1 MIKSIKTILSQD
13 KEKFVVPKKVQD
25 LIPIKCIWPDGI
37 FKVGNKFSKTYKFSD
52 INYMVASREDKESM
66 FLTYSELLNSLDSG
80 ATTKITINNHRLN
93 KADFE
98 DSILMPMKR
107 DGLDGYRMEYNNM
120 LLDKATGANG
130 ITQEKYVTISV
141 SKKDIEEARA
151 YFARVGA
158 DLTTHFTGL
167 GSKCVALNAVQRL
180 RILHDF
186 YRPGDETAFEM
197 NINKKARMGHDF
209 RDYICPDSVERSA
222 DHIKLGEKFARVLF
236 LKDYASYI
244 KDSMLSELTELNRNL
259 MLSIDVIPIPTDEAV
274 REVENRLLGVET
286 NITNWQRKQNQNNN
300 FSAVVPY
307 DMELQRKESKEFL
320 DDLTTRDQRMMFA
333 VVTMV
338 ITADTK
344 EQLDLDTETIL
355 STARKHMCQMAT
367 LKFQQTD
374 GLNTVLPIGVRKIN
388 TFRTLTTESLAVLM
402 PFKVQEIMDQ
412 GGIYFGEN
420 AISHNL
426 IMCNK
431 ANLLNQSA
439 FLLGVPGSGK
449 SFSAKELI
457 TFLMLNTDDD
467 ILICDPEGEYAPL
480 VEAMGN
486 LGSVIRVSAGGRDRL
501 NAMYMVDGYGENNP
515 IVVKS
520 EFIMSLIEQIDKKGV
535 GPQHKSI
542 IDRCIT
548 NVYRNAA
555 EDGTVP
561 TLCTLRDMLLEQPEP
576 EAKQI
581 ALSLELYT
589 TGSLDI
595 FGKQSN
601 WKKGKRTHVFID
613 EFHVVFENE
622 FSAQFFNSAW
632 RQFRKRNAYP
642 TAITQN
648 VEYLLDSVQAST
660 MLSNSEFVIMLN
672 QAASDREK
680 LARLLNISNE
690 QMSYITNA
698 DAGCGLIKYGSALVP
713 FINQFP
719 HDTKL
724 YQLMTTRP
732 GEGEFMKIKK
742 IIGIAAIVVL
752 CGIAVFSGVVFHHQY
767 QDQKNSAQQF
777 EDLSN
782 MIADVDK
789 SELDKEPVPEPGE
802 DEPVSETLS
811 EEELAARE
819 AELAMEKY
827 RALFNQNSD
836 FVGWISIDGT
846 NINYPVMWTPNN
858 PNYYLKHSF
867 EKEYSDYGV
876 PYIDED
882 CVMGESNN
890 YVIYGHHMKN
900 ETMFHDLCNYAS
912 KDFYDE
918 HPIIKFD
925 TLFGFGEYQIVAVF
939 RFDTNNDTFR
949 YNQFTDM
956 DEEHFKNFMNSVH
969 LRQLYDTGVDA
980 EYGDH
985 LITLSTCEYTYT
997 NGRFVVV
1004 AKKV

>member
-1 MIKSIKTILSQD
+1 MIKTLKNLLKQD
-13 KEKFVVPKKVQD
+13 KERYTVPRKVQD
-25 LIPIKCIWPDGI
+25 VIPVRRIWKDGI
-37 FKVGNKFSKTYKFSD
+37 FQVGGRFSKTYQFTD
-52 INYMVASREDKESM
+52 INYLVASREDKEQM
-66 FLTYSELLNSLDSG
+66 FLAYSELLNSLDSG
-80 ATTKITINNHRLN
+80 ATTKITINNRRLN
-93 KADFE
+93 RANFE
-98 DSILMPMKR
+98 QSILMPMR
-107 DGLDGYRMEYNNM
+107 GDACDVYRREYNQM

-130 ITQEKYVTISV
+130 IIQEKYITVSV
-141 SKKDIEEARA
+141 CKKDIEEART
-151 YFARVGA
+151 YFARIGA
-158 DLTTHFTGL
+158 DLIAHFAAL
-167 GSKCVALNAVQRL
+167 GSKCTELDAAEKL
-180 RILHDF
+180 RVLHDF
-186 YRPGDETAFEM
+186 YRQGEEAAFHFDPQDM
-197 NINKKARMGHDF
+197 MRKGHNF
-209 RDYICPDSVERSA
+209 KDYICPDSMEKSS
-222 DHIKLGEKFARVLF
+222 DCLKLGEKYCRVLF

-244 KDSMLSELTELNRNL
+244 KDSMVTELTDFNRNM
-259 MLSIDVIPIPTDEAV
+259 MLSIDVVPIPTDEAV
-274 REVENRLLGVET
+274 REVENRLLGIET
-286 NITNWQRKQNQNNN
+286 NITNWQRRQNANNN

-320 DDLTTRDQRMMFA
+320 DDLTTRDQRMMLA
-333 VVTMV
+333 VITMV
-338 ITADTK
+338 ITADDK
-344 EQLDLDTETIL
+344 KQLDSDTETVL
-355 STARKHMCQMAT
+355 AVARKHMCQLAV
-367 LKFQQTD
+367 LKFQQFD
-374 GLNTVLPIGVRKIN
+374 GLNTVLPIGARRIN
-388 TFRTLTTESLAVLM
+388 AFRTLTTESLAVFM
-402 PFKVQEIMDQ
+402 PFKVQEVQDK

-457 TFLMLNTDDD
+457 TFLILNTNDD

-480 VEAMGN
+480 IEAMGD

-555 EDGTVP
+555 DTGTIP

-595 FGKQSN
+595 FGKQSNVDLDKRVVVFDIHGLGSQLKPTGLLVITDTMLNRVTLN

-660 MLSNSEFVIMLN
+660 MLSNSEFVVMLN
-672 QAASDREK
+672 QAASDRGQ
-680 LARLLNISNE
+680 LAKLLNISNE

-713 FINQFP
+713 FINRFP
-719 HDTKL
+719 QNTKL

-732 GEGEFMKIKK
+732 GEGKF
-742 IIGIAAIVVL
+742 
-752 CGIAVFSGVVFHHQY
+752 
-767 QDQKNSAQQF
+767 
-777 EDLSN
+777 
-782 MIADVDK
+782 
-789 SELDKEPVPEPGE
+789 
-802 DEPVSETLS
+802 
-811 EEELAARE
+811 AR
-819 AELAMEKY
+819 
-827 RALFNQNSD
+827 
-836 FVGWISIDGT
+836 
-846 NINYPVMWTPNN
+846 
-858 PNYYLKHSF
+858 
-867 EKEYSDYGV
+867 
-876 PYIDED
+876 
-882 CVMGESNN
+882 
-890 YVIYGHHMKN
+890 
-900 ETMFHDLCNYAS
+900 
-912 KDFYDE
+912 
-918 HPIIKFD
+918 
-925 TLFGFGEYQIVAVF
+925 
-939 RFDTNNDTFR
+939 
-949 YNQFTDM
+949 
-956 DEEHFKNFMNSVH
+956 
-969 LRQLYDTGVDA
+969 
-980 EYGDH
+980 
-985 LITLSTCEYTYT
+985 
-997 NGRFVVV
+997 GRD
-1004 AKKV
+1004 